1 MTTSSKTSKTASNV
15 AAKSTKA
22 PAKTPAKTAAKTVAK
37 TPAKAATTRVSPSA
51 AKAEPSL
58 RFYHSKALRARSDAG
73 LDALEKSPT
82 DARHGAAVADL
93 VAALV
98 EAGTEYYFL
107 RALQLAKVGFL
118 KEQSARLGVSGA
130 NQLINSV
137 SRKFIVNMDSSQ
149 LLAVAAHM
157 RSLA

>member
-1 MTTSSKTSKTASNV
+1 MTTTTASSKTSKA
-15 AAKSTKA
+15 AAKTTKA
-22 PAKTPAKTAAKTVAK
+22 PAKAAAKAPAKTAA
-37 TPAKAATTRVSPSA
+37 TRVSPSA

-58 RFYHSKALRARSDAG
+58 RFYHSKALRTRSDAV
-73 LDALEKSPT
+73 LSALEKSPT

-98 EAGTEYYFL
+98 EAGMEYYFL
-107 RALQLAKVGFL
+107 RALQLAKVGFI

-130 NQLINSV
+130 TQLINSV
-137 SRKFIVNMDSSQ
+137 SRKFIVNMDSTQ
-149 LLAVAAHM
+149 LLVVAAHM

>member
-1 MTTSSKTSKTASNV
+1 MTTTTSPKTPKTAASA
-15 AAKSTKA
+15 AAKT
-22 PAKTPAKTAAKTVAK
+22 AKTPAK
-37 TPAKAATTRVSPSA
+37 TPAKAAATRVSPSS

-58 RFYHSKALRARSDAG
+58 RFHHSKALRTRSDAV

-98 EAGTEYYFL
+98 EAGMDYYFL
-107 RALQLAKVGFL
+107 RALQLAKVGFI

-130 NQLINSV
+130 TQLINSV
-137 SRKFIVNMDSSQ
+137 SRKFIVSMDSTQ